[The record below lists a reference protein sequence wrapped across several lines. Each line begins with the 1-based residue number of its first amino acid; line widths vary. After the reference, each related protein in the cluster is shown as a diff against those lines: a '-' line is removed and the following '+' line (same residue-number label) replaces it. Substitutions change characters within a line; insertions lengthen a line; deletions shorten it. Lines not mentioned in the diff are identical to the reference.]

1 MLARNR
7 RFDAAADFTAAG
19 NGCIAKGESMLST
32 EAANGVG

>member
-1 MLARNR
+1 VAV
-7 RFDAAADFTAAG
+7 DFTAAR

>member
-1 MLARNR
+1 MNR
-7 RFDAAADFTAAG
+7 RFDAAVDFTAAR